1 MLLPTE
7 LLKLAVPDPLKVT
20 APGDAAVTVNIGA
33 GLALLTDGAISAVAA
48 KAAAT
53 KIDLFM
59 GFDRPKWRTQGLP
72 CYRSIIVFI
81 VSLVYVGHGYDC
93 ALPH

>member
-1 MLLPTE
+1 M
-7 LLKLAVPDPLKVT
+7 LKLAVPDPLKFT
-20 APGDAAVTVNIGA
+20 APGDAAVTVNIGDGAA
-33 GLALLTDGAISAVAA
+33 GLALLTDGAISEVAA

-72 CYRSIIVFI
+72 CYRSIIGFVL
-81 VSLVYVGHGYDC
+81 SLVYVGHGYNC
-93 ALPH
+93 PLPH

>member
-1 MLLPTE
+1 MLLPIE

-33 GLALLTDGAISAVAA
+33 GVLALLTDGAISEVAA

-53 KIDLFM
+53 KMDLLM
-59 GFDRPKWRTQGLP
+59 GCNQIESAGLALLQIHHSL
-72 CYRSIIVFI
+72 YR
-81 VSLVYVGHGYDC
+81 
-93 ALPH
+93 